1 MQDAMESS
9 VPEIEIWFDLA
20 SPYSY
25 LSVMRID
32 DLAERARVAVRWR
45 PFLLGAIFKSFG
57 WDNSP
62 FVLQKEKGAYMW
74 QDMARQCRKQ
84 NIPWTRPSTFPR
96 HPVLAAR
103 VALYGADAP
112 WIGAFCRGVML
123 RNFAHDQDIATE
135 ADVSDVLNALVLPAA
150 TILAAAQ
157 SDENKSRLREQTD
170 RAKSL
175 GIFGAPT
182 FFVRGE
188 MYWGNDRLDDA
199 IACARGLASG

>member
-9 VPEIEIWFDLA
+9 VPVIEFWLDLA

-25 LSVMRID
+25 LSAMRID
-32 DLAERARVAVRWR
+32 DIAERARVAVRWR

-96 HPVLAAR
+96 YPVLAAR
-103 VALYGADAP
+103 VALYGADEP
-112 WIGAFCRGVML
+112 WIGAFCRHVML

-135 ADVSDVLNALVLPAA
+135 ADVTDVLNALALPTA

-157 SDENKSRLREQTD
+157 SDENKLRLREQTD

-182 FFVRGE
+182 FFVRDE

-199 IACARGLASG
+199 IACARLGVC

>member
-1 MQDAMESS
+1 MQDAMESAK
-9 VPEIEIWFDLA
+9 PEIEFWFDLA

-25 LSVMRID
+25 LSATRID
-32 DLAERARVAVRWR
+32 HLAERARVGVRWR

-96 HPVLAAR
+96 HSVLAAR
-103 VALYGADAP
+103 VALCGADKP

-135 ADVSDVLNALVLPAA
+135 ADVSEVLNALALSTA

-182 FFVRGE
+182 FFVQGE

-199 IACARGLASG
+199 IACARGSASG

>member
-1 MQDAMESS
+1 MQDAIESK
-9 VPEIEIWFDLA
+9 VPEIEFWLDLA

-25 LSVMRID
+25 LSAMRID
-32 DLAERARVAVRWR
+32 DLAGRARVALRWR

-84 NIPWTRPSTFPR
+84 NIPWMRPSTFPR
-96 HPVLAAR
+96 HSVLAAR
-103 VALYGADAP
+103 VALYGADQP
-112 WIGAFCRGVML
+112 WIGAFCRRVML
-123 RNFAHDQDIATE
+123 RNFAHDRDIATE
-135 ADVSDVLNALVLPAA
+135 ADVSEVLNALALPAA
-150 TILAAAQ
+150 TILAGAQ
-157 SDENKSRLREQTD
+157 SDENKSRLRVQTD
-170 RAKSL
+170 RAKTL

-199 IACARGLASG
+199 IACARGLASD

>member
-1 MQDAMESS
+1 MQDAIESK
-9 VPEIEIWFDLA
+9 VPEIEFWLDLA

-25 LSVMRID
+25 LSAMRID
-32 DLAERARVAVRWR
+32 DLAGRARVALRWR

-84 NIPWTRPSTFPR
+84 NIPWMRPSTFPR
-96 HPVLAAR
+96 HSVLAAR
-103 VALYGADAP
+103 VALYGADQP
-112 WIGAFCRGVML
+112 WIGAFCRRVML
-123 RNFAHDQDIATE
+123 RNFAHDRDIATE
-135 ADVSDVLNALVLPAA
+135 ADVSDVLNALALPAA
-150 TILAAAQ
+150 TILAGAQ
-157 SDENKSRLREQTD
+157 SDENKSRLRVQTD
-170 RAKSL
+170 RAKTL

-199 IACARGLASG
+199 IACARGLASD